1 MVKKKS
7 NTFRNLSIVF
17 LVLSLLSFAI
27 WGFGIGQTVFPD
39 LTPEDRV
46 QFLNQKGET
55 FFTEMDTLTAINI
68 DATVGRTFRGYAIWI
83 DDNLCKISQVP
94 AQDRN
99 QQSSSNPDGRITTF
113 DKNFFEFYGLK
124 GNPDEV
130 TECKLTAGEH
140 LVESLSLT
148 AGEGLNF
155 IGDFG
160 YTRKKI
166 NVVSLPCVLEEN
178 QFLAKKIYI
187 QGEKASK
194 STLPLSSDF
203 VKFCSAFPVLKVDQ
217 FTLTASPSLE
227 LLSRLS
233 NNQEIVIPEGQ
244 LYEITWVIQ
253 GENKCSSTEAY
264 NPDLKLCQSQQG
276 LAGIVQFLTIRSQ
289 DEKVELIQEINTQG
303 DSNLGVV
310 KEDEIKPVSEVEIT
324 IDNSEVLT

>member
-17 LVLSLLSFAI
+17 LVLSLSSFAI

-39 LTPEDRV
+39 LISEDRV
-46 QFLNQKGET
+46 TLVNQKGET
-55 FFTEMDTLTAINI
+55 FFTEGDVLSAINT
-68 DATVGRTFRGYAIWI
+68 DTTAGRTFKGYAMYV
-83 DDNLCKISQVP
+83 DDNLCDVQQES

-99 QQSSSNPDGRITTF
+99 QQSPSNPDGRITTF

-140 LVESLSLT
+140 LVESISLT

-166 NVVSLPCVLEEN
+166 NVATLPCVLEEN

-187 QGEKASK
+187 QGEKTS
-194 STLPLSSDF
+194 
-203 VKFCSAFPVLKVDQ
+203 
-217 FTLTASPSLE
+217 
-227 LLSRLS
+227 
-233 NNQEIVIPEGQ
+233 
-244 LYEITWVIQ
+244 
-253 GENKCSSTEAY
+253 
-264 NPDLKLCQSQQG
+264 
-276 LAGIVQFLTIRSQ
+276 
-289 DEKVELIQEINTQG
+289 
-303 DSNLGVV
+303 
-310 KEDEIKPVSEVEIT
+310 
-324 IDNSEVLT
+324 